1 MASTFKITTV
11 ETDPQRV
18 LLFER
23 DYRHPNGEAFVASD
37 GETYEVGDTPAVR
50 GLLAMQDEGGNEL
63 VKRGAKAPRGNAD
76 LADGDEVEMIGL
88 GGAGGANPGFTQGGE
103 HPGQTAD
110 EDGQTNTGS
119 ANPGNP
125 DPGKDSPNL
134 TAPGKQKK

>member
-1 MASTFKITTV
+1 MAKTFKITTV
-11 ETDPQRV
+11 ETEPQRV

-23 DYRHPNGEAFVASD
+23 DYRHPNGEAFVSSD

-63 VKRGAKAPRGNAD
+63 VKRGSKPPSGSD
-76 LADGDEVEMIGL
+76 LADGDEAEMIGL
-88 GGAGGANPGFTQGGE
+88 GGAGGQNPGFVQGGE
-103 HPGQTAD
+103 RLGQTAA

-119 ANPGNP
+119 ANPNNP